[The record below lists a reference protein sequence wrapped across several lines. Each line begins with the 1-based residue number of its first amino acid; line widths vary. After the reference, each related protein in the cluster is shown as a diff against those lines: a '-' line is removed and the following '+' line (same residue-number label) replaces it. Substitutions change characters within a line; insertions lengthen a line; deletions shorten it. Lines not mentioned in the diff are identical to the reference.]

1 MRFASGTSTAG
12 QGQSSCSN
20 MVGAENNTKQWLCPK
35 AKDEEQQLPQVRFV
49 SFLTQVAKMQSSSS
63 PHASPAAICF
73 YSTLKKDL
81 QKQPKA
87 FLTAIK
93 QL

>member
-20 MVGAENNTKQWLCPK
+20 MVGAENTKQWLCPK

-81 QKQPKA
+81 QKRPKA